1 MPEIE
6 NLLVDV
12 AAELEWPE
20 TPPLSFSAPA
30 LRIAARRRWLPALVA
45 AVVLAVGAAL
55 LVPGAR
61 SAILDWLRI
70 GGVAVE
76 RVETLPDGLPAAT
89 FAAIGPEVSADQA
102 TAILGTAF
110 ARLPGEPSTPLRAR
124 DGVVST
130 VVDSADGPVLVAQ
143 LRSTDLVLV
152 LKKLAGATSVEVV
165 SLAPDVLGAW
175 LSGAQHALIGPT
187 APPRLAGNVLV
198 WERAGI
204 TFRLEG
210 PRLRRA
216 TAFALARGL
225 GAR

>member
-1 MPEIE
+1 MAEIE
-6 NLLVDV
+6 TLLLDV
-12 AAELEWPE
+12 AAEVEWPE
-20 TPPLSFSAPA
+20 TPPLSFAAPA
-30 LRIAARRRWLPALVA
+30 PRSAARRRWVPALA
-45 AVVLAVGAAL
+45 AALVLAAGAAL

-70 GGVAVE
+70 GGVTVE
-76 RVETLPDGLPAAT
+76 RVETLPAGLPAAT
-89 FAAIGPEVSADQA
+89 FAALGPEVSDARA

-110 ARLPGEPSTPLRAR
+110 ARVPGEDATPLRAR

-130 VVDSADGPVLVAQ
+130 VVDSTDGPVLVSQ
-143 LRSTDLVLV
+143 LRSDALVLV

-165 SLAPDVLGAW
+165 SLAPDVVGAW

-198 WERAGI
+198 WEREGI

-210 PRLRRA
+210 PRLRRS
-216 TAFALARGL
+216 TALALARGL
-225 GAR
+225 GAG